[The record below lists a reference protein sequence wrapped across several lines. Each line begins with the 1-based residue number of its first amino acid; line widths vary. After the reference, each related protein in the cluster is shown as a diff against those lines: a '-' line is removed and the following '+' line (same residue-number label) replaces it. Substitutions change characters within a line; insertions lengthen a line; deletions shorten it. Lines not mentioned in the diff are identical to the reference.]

1 MRANART
8 RGTKKARQPVSA
20 PAGARA
26 YLMRAN
32 VALAPSGLKSSSLC
46 LSMCCSA
53 LDCRWIINRRC
64 APRGAREAQPLRR
77 AAPSACGAHGMPG
90 GGREVPQPPPCAH
103 SVPAHARKPRRPPF
117 APTHLARAAAHECAR
132 ASPPAAPTPPPA
144 LVGASL
150 RAPSRPSSPAPA
162 PTAWEQ
168 PLARPLALRAPAH
181 ACAPTRVRARA
192 AAGRLL
198 GFATTNGCVHFE
210 SVVRAPS
217 GTVINKFIHI
227 RRHTGTTDLI

>member
-20 PAGARA
+20 PVGARA

-77 AAPSACGAHGMPG
+77 AAPSACGAHGMPARGG
-90 GGREVPQPPPCAH
+90 GGRARSHRPVPTPCPPTRESRGGRPSPPRTSPEPPPTN
-103 SVPAHARKPRRPPF
+103 ARAPRPRRRQHRPLPSSGRPYAPLRAPP
-117 APTHLARAAAHECAR
+117 R
-132 ASPPAAPTPPPA
+132 PTPPPQP
-144 LVGASL
+144 GISPL
-150 RAPSRPSSPAPA
+150 RALWRC
-162 PTAWEQ
+162 
-168 PLARPLALRAPAH
+168 ARPPTRAP
-181 ACAPTRVRARA
+181 PRARA
-192 AAGRLL
+192 RVRRLGLAGVCDNQRMCT
-198 GFATTNGCVHFE
+198 F
-210 SVVRAPS
+210 
-217 GTVINKFIHI
+217 
-227 RRHTGTTDLI
+227 